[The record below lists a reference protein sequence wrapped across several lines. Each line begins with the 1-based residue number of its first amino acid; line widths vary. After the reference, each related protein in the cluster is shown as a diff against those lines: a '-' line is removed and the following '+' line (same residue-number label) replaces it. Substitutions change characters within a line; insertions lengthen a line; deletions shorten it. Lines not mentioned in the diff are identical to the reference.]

1 MVRSKYTYMILHYN
15 YVTLHLHVHLH
26 YHLHYIDL
34 QYITFPCV
42 TRKVTFCC
50 LESCY
55 IHYIHYISYI
65 QHMLATCEALG
76 VQEDH

>member
-1 MVRSKYTYMILHYN
+1 MILHYN
-15 YVTLHLHVHLH
+15 YVTLHLHVHFH
-26 YHLHYIDL
+26 YHLHSIDYIAIH
-34 QYITFPCV
+34 YITLRYEK
-42 TRKVTFCC
+42 TYSLCC